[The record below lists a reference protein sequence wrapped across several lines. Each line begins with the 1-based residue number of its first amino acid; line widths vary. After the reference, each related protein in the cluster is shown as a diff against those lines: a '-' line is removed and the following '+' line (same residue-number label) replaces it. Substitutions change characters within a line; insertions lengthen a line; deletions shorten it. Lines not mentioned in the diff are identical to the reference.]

1 MKAAII
7 LAAALAAT
15 SASAQF
21 LTGNELLDRINS
33 EIPHERGTAFGYIM
47 GAYDAGRGIAHCAP
61 AGVTL
66 GQVLDMVRQSLHV
79 APSARHNS
87 AEAFVTYALMN
98 AWPCSKKR
106 PGNNL

>member
-1 MKAAII
+1 MKTAII

-21 LTGNELLDRINS
+21 LTGNELLTRLSSDN
-33 EIPHERGTAFGYIM
+33 PHERGSAFGYVM
-47 GAYDAGRGIAHCAP
+47 GAYDAGRGVAHCAP

-66 GQVLDMVRQSLHV
+66 GQVTDMVKQTLQI
-79 APSARHNS
+79 APAARHNS
-87 AEAFVTYALMN
+87 AEAFVTYALLD